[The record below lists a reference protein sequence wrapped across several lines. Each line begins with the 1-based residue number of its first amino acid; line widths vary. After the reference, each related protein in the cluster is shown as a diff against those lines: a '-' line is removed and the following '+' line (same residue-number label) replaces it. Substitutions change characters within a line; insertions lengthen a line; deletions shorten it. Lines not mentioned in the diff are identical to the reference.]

1 MTDRVF
7 ADWLPAFLKY
17 ADVVESPRLMH
28 FWAGV
33 AAISGA
39 LRRKVW
45 IDMKRFQWTPNFYI
59 IFVAPP
65 GLVAKSTT
73 ADIGMEL
80 LKKVPGIKFGPDV
93 ITWPALVTAFSE
105 ATESFEYN
113 GEYHPMSPLILVASE
128 LGNLINPQDRD
139 MINLYINLWDNRK
152 SLEKRTKTSGND
164 SVEAP
169 WVTMMGCTT
178 PHWIAD
184 NMPSATVGGGFTSRC
199 VFVYADK
206 KEKYVAY
213 VDEQVSNTDD
223 KHKEALIQ
231 DLEHI
236 STHLAGPYHIEEAAR
251 VWGRHWYQKLWDT
264 RPEGLDDDRLDGY
277 VARKQT
283 HMHKLAMV
291 LAASQRDEL
300 VITAEDLAAADAMLI
315 DTEKGLSK
323 VFSRIGRTEES
334 LQVERFMNYLK
345 RRVKCTYEEAFQ
357 SIHAHFPDFRD
368 YEGVLNGLIRSGQ
381 VGMIQEGSKIMLVYR
396 GQLE

>member
-1 MTDRVF
+1 MARVF
-7 ADWLPAFLKY
+7 KDWLPAFLEY
-17 ADVVESPRLMH
+17 ADVVESPRIMH

-33 AAISGA
+33 SAIASC

-45 IDMKRFQWTPNFYI
+45 IDQKRFTWFPSFYI

-65 GLVAKSTT
+65 GIVAKSTT
-73 ADIGMEL
+73 ADISMDLVKG
-80 LKKVPGIKFGPDV
+80 VPGIKFGPDV
-93 ITWPALVTAFSE
+93 ITWQALVGAFVES
-105 ATESFEYN
+105 AESFQYLDEW
-113 GEYHPMSPLILVASE
+113 HTMSPLTLVASE

-139 MINLYINLWDNRK
+139 QINLYINLWDGRRT
-152 SLEKRTKTSGND
+152 LDKRTKSSGND
-164 SVEAP
+164 MVEGP
-169 WVTMMGCTT
+169 WINMLGCTT

-199 VFVYADK
+199 IFVYADK

-213 VDEQVSNTDD
+213 VDEQTAATDD
-223 KHKEALIQ
+223 KHRAALVH

-236 STHLAGPYHIEEAAR
+236 ALNLCGPYQIIEEAR
-251 VWGRHWYQKLWDT
+251 VWGRAWYEKLWKEAAAGMAD
-264 RPEGLDDDRLDGY
+264 EWVDGY

-300 VITAEDLAAADAMLI
+300 IITAEDLAIADKMLVQ
-315 DTEKGLSK
+315 TEAGFKH

-334 LQVERFMNYLK
+334 LYVERFVSFM
-345 RRVKCTYEEAFQ
+345 RRKGECTYQDAYL

-368 YEGVLNGLIRSGQ
+368 FEGILTGVIRAGIVSMVQKGNDMWLRFSGK
-381 VGMIQEGSKIMLVYR
+381 E
-396 GQLE
+396 